1 MWIDSHCHLDG
12 HRFDEDR
19 EAVIARA
26 LAAGVT
32 KMLGIGTGDGP
43 PDLDVAIRLAEKYP
57 FLWAT
62 AGVHPH
68 DAAKWTPDCA
78 PTLRDRA
85 AALRHRTRT
94 YHTFLQVIALSALAG
109 APLTLIALP
118 HLSAHPRMNQCQE
131 MVQKMAI
138 IEGRYMTSDEA
149 RLNCEVARDRG
160 R

>member
-1 MWIDSHCHLDG
+1 MAPTPLPPPPSPRASSERDARTQRRLD
-12 HRFDEDR
+12 
-19 EAVIARA
+19 AARA
-26 LAAGVT
+26 ARAR
-32 KMLGIGTGDGP
+32 
-43 PDLDVAIRLAEKYP
+43 RL
-57 FLWAT
+57 
-62 AGVHPH
+62 HR
-68 DAAKWTPDCA
+68 TPA

-85 AALRHRTRT
+85 AALRHRTRQ

-118 HLSAHPRMNQCQE
+118 HLSAHLRMNQCQE